1 MVGENGGIIS
11 QALAMGKLDTI
22 QTAQCGILH
31 SNKYKRSKKRI
42 DHVISYDNSTCYGQ
56 IENFVCNRDNHV
68 IVEISELIECVELPF
83 PRVPLVM

>member
-1 MVGENGGIIS
+1 MVGENGEIIS

-42 DHVISYDNSTCYGQ
+42 DHVISYDISTCYGQ

-68 IVEISELIECVELPF
+68 IVEISELIECA
-83 PRVPLVM
+83 